1 MADDKR
7 IEGRTTYIEEN
18 MPDGMLKKAAVGISR
33 LGDAVGFTQE
43 DKYKGKTREEIAK
56 KPMPEKKAKGNSG
69 GADSDGMKK
78 GGMVGSASKRADGCA
93 QRGKTKGRMV

>member
-18 MPDGMLKKAAVGISR
+18 MKDGVLKDLVMKVSKM
-33 LGDAVGFTQE
+33 GDAVGFTQE

-56 KPMPEKKAKGNSG
+56 KPMPEKKRAG
-69 GADSDGMKK
+69 GV
-78 GGMVGSASKRADGCA
+78 VGSASKRADGCA
-93 QRGKTKGRMV
+93 QRGKTKGRIV

>member
-7 IEGRTTYIEEN
+7 VEGRTTYIEEN

-43 DKYKGKTREEIAK
+43 DKYKGKTRAEVAK
-56 KPMPEKKAKGNSG
+56 KSAPEKKRSG
-69 GADSDGMKK
+69 GT
-78 GGMVGSASKRADGCA
+78 VGSASKRADGIA
-93 QRGKTKGRMV
+93 TKGKTRGKMV

>member
-18 MPDGMLKKAAVGISR
+18 MPDGILKKAAVGISR

-43 DKYKGKTREEIAK
+43 DKYKGKTRQEVAK
-56 KPMPEKKAKGNSG
+56 KSAPEKKRA
-69 GADSDGMKK
+69 

-93 QRGKTKGRMV
+93 TKGKTRGRMV

>member
-7 IEGRTTYIEEN
+7 VEGRTTYIEEN
-18 MPDGMLKKAAVGISR
+18 MKDGVLKDLVMKVSKM
-33 LGDAVGFTQE
+33 GDAVGYTQE

-56 KPMPEKKAKGNSG
+56 KPVPEKKRA
-69 GADSDGMKK
+69 

-93 QRGKTKGRMV
+93 MRGKTRGKMV

>member
-7 IEGRTTYIEEN
+7 VEGRTTYIEEN
-18 MPDGMLKKAAVGISR
+18 MPDGMLKKAVVGISR

-56 KPMPEKKAKGNSG
+56 KSAPEKKRA
-69 GADSDGMKK
+69 

-93 QRGKTKGRMV
+93 VRGKTKGRIV

>member
-7 IEGRTTYIEEN
+7 VEGRTTFIEEN
-18 MPDGMLKKAAVGISR
+18 MKDGILKDIAMKVSKM
-33 LGDAVGFTQE
+33 GDAVGFTQE

-56 KPMPEKKAKGNSG
+56 KLVPEKKRA
-69 GADSDGMKK
+69 

-93 QRGKTKGRMV
+93 VRGKTKGRIV

>member
-7 IEGRTTYIEEN
+7 VEGRTTYIEEN
-18 MPDGMLKKAAVGISR
+18 MKDGVLKDLVMKVSKM
-33 LGDAVGFTQE
+33 GDAVGFTQE

-56 KPMPEKKAKGNSG
+56 KPMPEKKRA
-69 GADSDGMKK
+69 

-93 QRGKTKGRMV
+93 QRGKTRGKMV

>member
-7 IEGRTTYIEEN
+7 VEGRTTYIEEN
-18 MPDGMLKKAAVGISR
+18 MKDGVLKDLVMKVSKM
-33 LGDAVGFTQE
+33 GDAVGYTQE

-56 KPMPEKKAKGNSG
+56 KPVPEKKRA
-69 GADSDGMKK
+69 

-93 QRGKTKGRMV
+93 QRGKTRGKMV

>member
-7 IEGRTTYIEEN
+7 VEGRTTYIEEN
-18 MPDGMLKKAAVGISR
+18 MKDGVLKDLVMKVSKM
-33 LGDAVGFTQE
+33 GDAVGFTQE

-56 KPMPEKKAKGNSG
+56 KPMPEKKRA
-69 GADSDGMKK
+69 

-93 QRGKTKGRMV
+93 QRGKTKGRIV

>member
-7 IEGRTTYIEEN
+7 VEGRTTYIEEN
-18 MPDGMLKKAAVGISR
+18 MPDGMLKKALVGISKM
-33 LGDAVGFTQE
+33 GDAVGYTQE

-56 KPMPEKKAKGNSG
+56 KPVPEKKRA
-69 GADSDGMKK
+69 

-93 QRGKTKGRMV
+93 MRGKTRGKMV

>member
-7 IEGRTTYIEEN
+7 VEGRTTYIEEN

-56 KPMPEKKAKGNSG
+56 KPVPDKKRA
-69 GADSDGMKK
+69 

-93 QRGKTKGRMV
+93 QRGKTKGRIV